1 MERENNAPYIRH
13 GPDDPFGL
21 SEIVKGFEKVSLA
34 EVYAMKARLLTRM
47 ESKHPMTLSQCRDLL
62 RKLTGSYAVLDI
74 KNTRVGRYET
84 LYFDTPSF
92 LTYLQHH
99 NGRGNR
105 FKLRLRHYESS
116 GETYLEV
123 KKKNNKGSTEK
134 ERLKTCWSDGL
145 RPEHEDFLASA
156 FPYDF
161 RKFSPVL
168 MTQYRRLTL
177 VSADPPERITFDT
190 GISFRHGR
198 RTVSYP
204 EFVIG
209 EVKYE
214 RGNKNSPAQAALRSM
229 AIPRQGF
236 SKYCIGI

>member
-1 MERENNAPYIRH
+1 VEPPEPH
-13 GPDDPFGL
+13 P
-21 SEIVKGFEKVSLA
+21 
-34 EVYAMKARLLTRM
+34 LL
-47 ESKHPMTLSQCRDLL
+47 P
-62 RKLTGSYAVLDI
+62 
-74 KNTRVGRYET
+74 
-84 LYFDTPSF
+84 
-92 LTYLQHH
+92 
-99 NGRGNR
+99 
-105 FKLRLRHYESS
+105 
-116 GETYLEV
+116 
-123 KKKNNKGSTEK
+123 
-134 ERLKTCWSDGL
+134 KTCWSFNGL

-161 RKFSPVL
+161 RQFSPVL
-168 MTQYRRLTL
+168 MTEYRRLTL

-214 RGNKNSPAQAALRSM
+214 KGMKNSSAQAALRSM

-236 SKYCIGI
+236 SKYCIGISLLSGQVKHNRFKPKLLFLSRNFPGGDVPC